1 MKPMKL
7 LPHEAVIY
15 EGLKAG
21 KTVSQISNELG
32 DLKGSTNNRILRMI
46 ELGIIS
52 REGYRRNYVYTI
64 RDKPYVI
71 VNERRLDE
79 LAEVEDKLLTA
90 LYGLKLSGADLQK
103 IRDNLK
109 TESRTA
115 LAKELGITKLQLN
128 HVMNEM
134 TKKKRE

>member
-21 KTVSQISNELG
+21 KTVSEISKELG
-32 DLKGSTNNRILRMI
+32 DLRGSTNNRILKMI
-46 ELGIIS
+46 KFGIIS

-71 VNERRLDE
+71 VNERRVDE
-79 LAEVEDKLLTA
+79 CVEVEDKLLST
-90 LYGLKLSGADLQK
+90 LDIKLSDADLQK
-103 IRDNLK
+103 VRDNLK

-134 TKKKRE
+134 VKKKKRE

>member
-1 MKPMKL
+1 MKL

-64 RDKPYVI
+64 REKPYVI

-79 LAEVEDKLLTA
+79 LVELEDKLLST
-90 LYGLKLSGADLQK
+90 LDIKLSEADLQK
-103 IRDNLK
+103 VRDNLK

-115 LAKELGITKLQLN
+115 LAKELGISKLQLN

-134 TKKKRE
+134 TRKKKSE